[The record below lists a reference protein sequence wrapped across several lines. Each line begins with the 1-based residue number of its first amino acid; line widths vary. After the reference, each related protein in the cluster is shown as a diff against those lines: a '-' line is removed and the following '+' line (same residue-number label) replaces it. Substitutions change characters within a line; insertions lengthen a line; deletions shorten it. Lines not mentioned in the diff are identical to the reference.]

1 MVWCKEV
8 WWSNAIN
15 FQWIE
20 QECTIPV
27 NGIGE
32 ARSSGNWLGLRTREN
47 QDRVLGIISHQPHG
61 SGKSM
66 TLHRSSK
73 GRTLPSRAAWFKDSI
88 KSSNTKRGLT
98 TRRRTRHRR
107 IVVEGNG
114 NCEFGQGSTPSCER
128 RTPGFKI
135 NTPSRCWN
143 TTTDVHPESTKKT
156 SKWKF
161 LTPTSNLTWL
171 WAAEKKSILA
181 LTYQESD

>member
-32 ARSSGNWLGLRTREN
+32 ARWSGNWLGLRTREN

-61 SGKSM
+61 RGKSM

-98 TRRRTRHRR
+98 TGRRTRHRR

-143 TTTDVHPESTKKT
+143 TTTGVHPESTKKT